1 MRRQDGRGGRRMNG
15 SKTGRQMLKAVLA
28 LLCCALVLGG
38 CSHFERKEKSKGQL
52 RVGVRSDVMDFAYRN
67 QKTGRFY
74 GLEIDLARELA
85 RRLGYDGVT
94 YVTVTQQNRE
104 DVLLSGEADCIIAC
118 FTVTG
123 ERRKRLDFSE
133 PYYTDSLWLLVE
145 DSSMIRTVRGLR
157 GCTIGVLKTSNAQ
170 ALATKVLDGTGLF
183 TGEYAV
189 RFASMDTYD
198 EMSFALETGVV
209 DAMLL
214 DGSIAW
220 GYYDDDRSK
229 VDISIGEQPY
239 AVATLKGSPLSGP
252 IDEAVRELI
261 AEGYTEALAEKWL

>member
-1 MRRQDGRGGRRMNG
+1 MNG
-15 SKTGRQMLKAVLA
+15 SKTGRSMLTALLA
-28 LLCCALVLGG
+28 LLCCVLLLSG
-38 CSHFERKEKSKGQL
+38 CDRFGRKEKSKGML
-52 RVGVRSDVMDFAYRN
+52 RAGVRTDVMDFAYRN

-85 RRLGYDGVT
+85 DRLGYEGVT
-94 YVTVTQQNRE
+94 YVPVTQQNRE

-118 FTVTG
+118 FTVTDD
-123 ERRKRLDFSE
+123 RRKRLDFSE

-170 ALATKVLDGTGLF
+170 ALATKAFDDTGLF

-189 RFASMDTYD
+189 RFAPMDTYD
-198 EMSFALETGVV
+198 EMSFALETGAV
-209 DAMLL
+209 DAVLL

-220 GYYDDDRSK
+220 GYFDDDRSR

-261 AEGYTEALAEKWL
+261 AEGFTEALTEKWL

>member
-1 MRRQDGRGGRRMNG
+1 MNG
-15 SKTGRQMLKAVLA
+15 SKTGRSMLTALLA
-28 LLCCALVLGG
+28 LLCCVLLLLSG
-38 CSHFERKEKSKGQL
+38 CDRFGRKEKSKGML
-52 RVGVRSDVMDFAYRN
+52 RAGVRTDVMDFAYRN

-85 RRLGYDGVT
+85 DRLGYEGVT
-94 YVTVTQQNRE
+94 YVPVTQQNRE

-118 FTVTG
+118 FTVTDD
-123 ERRKRLDFSE
+123 RRKRLDFSE

-170 ALATKVLDGTGLF
+170 ALATKAFDDTGLF

-189 RFASMDTYD
+189 RFAPMDTYD
-198 EMSFALETGVV
+198 EMSFVLETGAV
-209 DAMLL
+209 DAVLL

-220 GYYDDDRSK
+220 GYFDDDRSR

-261 AEGYTEALAEKWL
+261 AEGFTEALTEKWL